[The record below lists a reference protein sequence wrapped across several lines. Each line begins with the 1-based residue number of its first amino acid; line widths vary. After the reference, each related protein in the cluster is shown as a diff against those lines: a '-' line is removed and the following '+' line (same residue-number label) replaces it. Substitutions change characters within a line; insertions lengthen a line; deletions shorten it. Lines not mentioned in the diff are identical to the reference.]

1 MGGMVA
7 VGFDELVARLR
18 AAGCVFA
25 EDEARLLV
33 GAAENPERLET
44 LVARRVSGMPL
55 EYVLGWVEF
64 RGLRVAVSE
73 GVFVPRQRTGYLVER
88 AVSLARARIAGTA
101 QTTGAVQGAQ
111 TARASMPANSHGSQ
125 PFPGSRSGIVAI
137 DMCCGSG
144 ALGLA
149 FATELA
155 AEGISVALTAADIEP
170 AAVACAR
177 RNLEALGAGVFQG
190 DLFMALPRELAGRV
204 DVLLANTPY
213 VPTAAIAGM
222 PPEAREY
229 EPAVA
234 LDGGAD
240 GLDIFRRVA
249 AAAPGWLAPGG
260 HVLVETSVGQAETAV
275 GILTAHGLTPRVAAD
290 EEAGATVVIGSL
302 AGSVDV

>member
-1 MGGMVA
+1 MVA

-33 GAAENPERLET
+33 GDAEDAERLDA
-44 LVARRVSGMPL
+44 LVARRVSGVPL

-64 RGLRVAVSE
+64 RGLRIGVAE
-73 GVFVPRQRTGYLVER
+73 GVFVPRQRTGYLVEQ
-88 AVSLARARIAGTA
+88 AVGLARARARGTP
-101 QTTGAVQGAQ
+101 AV
-111 TARASMPANSHGSQ
+111 TSDT
-125 PFPGSRSGIVAI
+125 SGIVAV

-149 FATELA
+149 FTTELA
-155 AEGISVALTAADIEP
+155 AEGFSVALTAADIEP

-177 RNLEALGAGVFQG
+177 RNLAALGAGVFQG
-190 DLFMALPRELAGRV
+190 DLFAALPRELAGRV

-213 VPTAAIAGM
+213 VPTEAITEM

-249 AAAPGWLAPGG
+249 AAAPEWLAPGG
-260 HVLVETSVGQAETAV
+260 HVLVETSGGQAETAA

-290 EEAGATVVIGSL
+290 EESGATVVIGSL